1 MNHEPKPK
9 LTSGGN
15 VLGERLHFIGIDASV
30 MARMKALKPVLMSA
44 LPAAL
49 QAFYD
54 RLLAQPKMK
63 AMFTSPAMVD
73 HARERQHAHWDLI
86 SDGIYDE
93 DKYFKAVT
101 HVGQVH
107 ARLGLEPSWYIGGY
121 ACITQHLVAAVV
133 MAHAPKR
140 RFWQKRYNCEA
151 AIADLGALT
160 KAIFLDMDLV
170 ISNYLASLKEGIDFA
185 EAQKTAGSET
195 VTTAFGEALRALANG
210 NLTHRIDDGM
220 PPEYLRLRE
229 DYHAAMLTLQGVL
242 TSITSSTAAV
252 RSGAGEITQASD
264 DLSRRIEQQ
273 AASLEQTAA
282 ALDQITTT
290 VRKTAESSADARK
303 LATEARANAEH
314 SGDVVQ
320 QAVKAMNAIE
330 KSSVEIGNII
340 GVIDEIAFQT
350 NLLALNAGIEAA
362 RAGDAGRGFAV
373 VATEVRALAQ
383 RSADAAKEIK
393 ALISAS
399 STQVKTGVGLVGET
413 GAVLGQIV
421 GQVTELNALILE
433 IAASAQEQASGLHE
447 VNTAVNQMDQV
458 TQQNAAMVEQSTAAS
473 HSLTSEAVELT
484 RLTSKFQIGQGS
496 VAVHAA
502 NPPPKAIAAARPAA
516 RPAPKSIGMAAAAK
530 PQLVSAGNA
539 DDQWKEF

>member
-1 MNHEPKPK
+1 MKTEPK
-9 LTSGGN
+9 LTSSGN
-15 VLGERLHFIGIDASV
+15 ALGERLDFIGIDAPV
-30 MARMKALKPVLMSA
+30 MARMKALKPVLMAA
-44 LPAAL
+44 LPSAL

-54 RLLAQPKMK
+54 RLLTQPKMK
-63 AMFTSPAMVD
+63 AMFTSSEMVD

-93 DKYFKAVT
+93 DKYLKAAN

-121 ACITQHLVAAVV
+121 ACIAQHLVAAVV

-140 RFWQKRYNCEA
+140 RFWQKRSNSEA
-151 AIADLGALT
+151 AIEDLAALI

-170 ISNYLASLKEGIDFA
+170 ISNYLASLKDALDRA
-185 EAQKTAGSET
+185 EAQKTASSET
-195 VTTAFGEALRALANG
+195 VTAALGEALRALASG
-210 NLTHRIDDGM
+210 NLTHRIGADM
-220 PPEYLRLRE
+220 PPDYARLRE

-242 TSITSSTAAV
+242 ASITSSTEAV
-252 RSGAGEITQASD
+252 RSGASEITQASD
-264 DLSRRIEQQ
+264 DLSRRTEQQ

-290 VRKTAESSADARK
+290 VRKTAESTGEASR

-320 QAVKAMNAIE
+320 HAVTAMNEIE
-330 KSSVEIGNII
+330 KSSQEVSNII

-393 ALISAS
+393 NLISAS
-399 STQVKTGVGLVGET
+399 SKQVKSGVGLVAET
-413 GAVLGQIV
+413 GTVLEQIV
-421 GQVTELNALILE
+421 GQVKELNALILE
-433 IAASAQEQASGLHE
+433 IAASAQEQASGLHQ

-458 TQQNAAMVEQSTAAS
+458 TQQNAAMVEQSTAAG
-473 HSLTSEAVELT
+473 HSLASEAGELA
-484 RLTSKFQIGQGS
+484 RLTGQFKIAQSSG
-496 VAVHAA
+496 VVGGAR
-502 NPPPKAIAAARPAA
+502 PPRIAIAAARPATRQVAKSNGVA
-516 RPAPKSIGMAAAAK
+516 REAK
-530 PQLVSAGNA
+530 LVTAGNA
-539 DDQWKEF
+539 ADNQWKEF

>member
-1 MNHEPKPK
+1 MNNEPR
-9 LTSGGN
+9 LTSNGN
-15 VLGERLHFIGIDASV
+15 VLGERLNFIGIDASA
-30 MARMKALKPVLMSA
+30 MARMKALKPVLMAA

-54 RLLAQPKMK
+54 KLFAQPKLK
-63 AMFTSPAMVD
+63 AMFTSSAMVD

-86 SDGIYDE
+86 SDGVYDGE
-93 DKYFKAVT
+93 KYFKAVT

-121 ACITQHLVAAVV
+121 ACIAQHLFAAVV

-140 RFWQKRYNCEA
+140 RFWEKRLNCEA
-151 AIADLGALT
+151 MIADLGALT
-160 KAIFLDMDLV
+160 KAVFLDMDLV
-170 ISNYLASLKEGIDFA
+170 ISNYLASLREALDRA
-185 EAQKTAGSET
+185 EAQKTASSET
-195 VTTAFGEALRALANG
+195 VTTALGEALRALANG
-210 NLTHRIDDGM
+210 DLTHRIGQDM
-220 PPEYLRLRE
+220 PAEYARLRE

-242 TSITSSTAAV
+242 SSITSSTEAV
-252 RSGAGEITQASD
+252 RSGASEITQASD
-264 DLSRRIEQQ
+264 DLSRRTEQQ
-273 AASLEQTAA
+273 AASLEETAA

-290 VRKTAESSADARK
+290 VRKTAESSAEARK
-303 LATEARANAEH
+303 LATEARSNAEH

-320 QAVKAMNAIE
+320 HAVTAMNGIA
-330 KSSVEIGNII
+330 KSSAEIGNII

-399 STQVKTGVGLVGET
+399 GAQVKTGVSLVGET
-413 GAVLGQIV
+413 GTVLVQIA
-421 GQVTELNALILE
+421 GQVTDLNALITE
-433 IAASAQEQASGLHE
+433 IAASAQEQASGLHQ

-458 TQQNAAMVEQSTAAS
+458 TQQNAAMVEQATAAS
-473 HSLTSEAVELT
+473 HSLTSEAVELA
-484 RLTSKFQIGQGS
+484 RLTAKFQIGQS
-496 VAVHAA
+496 NHPVRAASPPRKALPAPRAV
-502 NPPPKAIAAARPAA
+502 ARPQ
-516 RPAPKSIGMAAAAK
+516 PKIVGHSGAAK
-530 PQLVSAGNA
+530 PQLVVAGNS

>member
-1 MNHEPKPK
+1 MKNEPK
-9 LTSGGN
+9 LTSSGN
-15 VLGERLHFIGIDASV
+15 TLGERLDFIGIDATV
-30 MARMKALKPVLMSA
+30 MARLRELKPALMAA
-44 LPAAL
+44 LPRAME
-49 QAFYD
+49 AFYD
-54 RLLAQPKMK
+54 KVLAQPKMK
-63 AMFTSPAMVD
+63 AMFTSAAMAGR
-73 HARERQHAHWDLI
+73 ARERQEAHWDLI
-86 SDGIYDE
+86 SDAQFDE
-93 DKYFKAVT
+93 TYAKAVS

-107 ARLGLEPSWYIGGY
+107 AKLGLEPSWYIGGY
-121 ACITQHLVAAVV
+121 ACIAEHLVAAVV
-133 MAHAPKR
+133 AARWPKA
-140 RFWQKRYNCEA
+140 RFWQKSSNCQA
-151 AIADLGALT
+151 AVADITALT

-170 ISNYLASLKEGIDFA
+170 ISMYLATLNDALSIA
-185 EAQKTAGSET
+185 EARKAASSDA
-195 VTTAFGEALRALANG
+195 VNAALGEALRALANG
-210 NLTHRIDDGM
+210 NLMHRIGDGL
-220 PPEYLRLRE
+220 PTEYLRLRE

-242 TSITSSTAAV
+242 TSITASTAAV

-264 DLSRRIEQQ
+264 DLSRRTEQQ

-290 VRKTAESSADARK
+290 VRKTADSTADARK

-320 QAVKAMNAIE
+320 HAVTAMNAIE